1 MVFDIETTGF
11 SPRNNQVITIGAAK
25 QTVHGVKGEVFYI
38 SDTVTDPE
46 NGERQPARAEELDVL
61 ESFVE
66 FAENSGPVFHFNGD
80 VFDFPFL
87 ISRAMP
93 NKTENS
99 EGQRNQL
106 VERIR
111 RLWFRKGVDLCK
123 KERKVNGYAGSL
135 EDTARRLGLQVPSN
149 GVKGG
154 DVPELFQRGEVEKIV
169 EYQKID
175 VKLTLQIAKKL

>member
-1 MVFDIETTGF
+1 M
-11 SPRNNQVITIGAAK
+11 SIGAAK
-25 QTVHGVKGEVFYI
+25 QNVHGTTGQVFYVK
-38 SDTVTDPE
+38 DTVTDPV
-46 NGERQPARAEELDVL
+46 NGEKKPSRKEELQVIED
-61 ESFVE
+61 FVE
-66 FAENSGPVFHFNGD
+66 FAENAGPVFHFNGD

-93 NKTENS
+93 NKTENK
-99 EGQRNQL
+99 EGKRNQL

-111 RLWFRKGVDLCK
+111 ELWFRKGVDLCK

-135 EDTARRLGLQVPSN
+135 EDTARRLGLEVPSN

-154 DVPELFQRGEVEKIV
+154 DVPELFQSGEVDRIV

-175 VKLTLQIAKKL
+175 VKLTLQVAKKI